1 RELLKRQGVRLLTL
15 TGAPGIGKTQ
25 LSYRA
30 ASGMG
35 AEFPDGV
42 FVVLLS
48 PVGNAPLVVPA
59 IAQALNVREVT
70 NRPSL
75 DRLIEYLRDK
85 QMLLLLDNFEHVVDA
100 RIFVV
105 ELLET
110 CPRLKVM
117 VSSREVLNVYG
128 EHEFSVPPLSLPE
141 DIGAIRESPL
151 PDVNELEQY
160 EAIDLFVQRSRAVKA
175 DFALTAS
182 DAPVVAEICR
192 QLDGLPLAIELA
204 AARSKLLSPQDMLK
218 RLDSKLSLLT
228 AGMRD
233 LPARQQT
240 L

>member
-1 RELLKRQGVRLLTL
+1 GEQARVRELLRRKDVRLLTL

-48 PVGNAPLVVPA
+48 PVGNASLVVPA

-75 DRLIEYLRDK
+75 DLLIEYLRDK

-105 ELLET
+105 ELLEA
-110 CPRLKVM
+110 CPRLKVL
-117 VSSREVLNVYG
+117 VSSRQVLNVYG
-128 EHEFSVPPLSLPE
+128 EHEFSVPPLSLPAAE
-141 DIGAIRESPL
+141 QPL
-151 PDVNELEQY
+151 SLDELARY
-160 EAIDLFVQRSRAVKA
+160 EAVDLFAQRSRAVKA
-175 DFALTAS
+175 DFA
-182 DAPVVAEICR
+182 
-192 QLDGLPLAIELA
+192 
-204 AARSKLLSPQDMLK
+204 
-218 RLDSKLSLLT
+218 
-228 AGMRD
+228 
-233 LPARQQT
+233 
-240 L
+240 